1 MSRERRG
8 RPRTPRTEGARG
20 RSRGLFR
27 RTTLVAFLAVLGPG
41 LIAASA
47 DNDAQGITTYSIIG
61 AKFGYELLWLT
72 LIGGVALLVTQE
84 IGARLGMV
92 TGKGLSALIRE
103 RYGVRTAA
111 AVMLLLLVANL
122 GTTAAE
128 FAGMA
133 AAMEVFHVS
142 RYVAVPAGAALVLV
156 LIVRGGYRRIERVF
170 LAMSLFFVTYVISG
184 FLAHPDWGEAMHG
197 LVVPSVQWNGT
208 FLLAAVAMIGTTVT
222 PWGQYFIQAYVVD
235 KALGPED
242 LVYERADVAIGS
254 MATIVVL
261 FFIVVATAATIHVS
275 GGTITDAGDA
285 AAALEPLAGRF
296 AATLFA
302 LGLLN
307 ASVLAAGVLPL
318 STAYATCEALG
329 FEMGLD
335 RGVREAPVFYGVF
348 TGGILLGAVMVLLPG
363 VSLVPVLFLSAAVNG
378 VLLAPILIFL
388 YRLANDRELM
398 GDLVNRRLSN
408 VLAIGTIVVLLT
420 LTAVLLVTIVVAR

>member
-1 MSRERRG
+1 
-8 RPRTPRTEGARG
+8 
-20 RSRGLFR
+20 
-27 RTTLVAFLAVLGPG
+27 VAFLAVLGPG

-61 AKFGYELLWLT
+61 ARFGYELLWLT
-72 LIGGVALLVTQE
+72 LIAGVALLVTQE

-103 RYGVRTAA
+103 RHGVRAAA

-142 RYVAVPAGAALVLV
+142 RYIAVPLGAALVLV
-156 LIVRGGYRRIERVF
+156 LILRGSYRRIERVF
-170 LAMSLFFVTYVISG
+170 LVMSLFYVTYVISG
-184 FLAHPDWGEAMHG
+184 ILAHPDWGEAVHG
-197 LVVPSVQWNGT
+197 LVPSVQWNGR
-208 FLLAAVAMIGTTVT
+208 FLLAAVALVGTTVT

-242 LVYERADVAIGS
+242 LNFERADVALGTT
-254 MATIVVL
+254 ATVIVM

-275 GGTITDAGDA
+275 GGSITDAGDA
-285 AAALEPLAGRF
+285 AKALEPLAGRF

-302 LGLLN
+302 FGLLN
-307 ASVLAAGVLPL
+307 ASLLAAGVLPL

-348 TGGILLGAVMVLLPG
+348 TGGIVLGAVLVLLPG

-398 GDLVNRRLSN
+398 GDLANSRLSN
-408 VLAIGTIVVLLT
+408 VLAIATIAMLLT
-420 LTAVLLVTIVVAR
+420 LTTVLFVTMLVAR